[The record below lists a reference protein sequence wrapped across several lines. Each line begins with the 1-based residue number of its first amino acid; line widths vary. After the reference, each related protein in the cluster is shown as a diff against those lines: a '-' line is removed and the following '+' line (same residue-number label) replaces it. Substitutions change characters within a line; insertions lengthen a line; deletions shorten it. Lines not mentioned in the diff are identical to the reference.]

1 MTNRVTDPLLVE
13 WLVFYLLAGVE
24 HFYLFD
30 NSPTSKHHNN
40 EGGNLDPLR
49 LLRPFLDA
57 ELVTLIS
64 LPYIAEK
71 HWDAIQSASAQIS
84 LQQFGKQ
91 FFWATI
97 AEAVNRNLVHGR
109 LITCSRPLEVKPLS
123 LRLLFNMYPLYV
135 GHYSEWMGLFD
146 QDEFLLPMS
155 PLKKRQGDFTD
166 PTFLAEVLQPLKVVA
181 NSNGVLVDTILF
193 NTLEMSCGRLRDP
206 RRPPL
211 YLTFRTQEEAMKAL
225 PAVTTQCTE
234 KGIPMA

>member
-13 WLVFYLLAGVE
+13 WLVYYLLAGVE

-64 LPYIAEK
+64 LPYMAEK

-91 FFWATI
+91 CFYFDPVATPSI
-97 AEAVNRNLVHGR
+97 S
-109 LITCSRPLEVKPLS
+109 I
-123 LRLLFNMYPLYV
+123 PLYV

-155 PLKKRQGDFTD
+155 PLEKRQGDFTD
-166 PTFLAEVLQPLKVVA
+166 STFLAEVLQPLKVVA

-193 NTLEMSCGRLRDP
+193 DTLEMSCGRLRDP

-211 YLTFRTQEEAMKAL
+211 YLTLRTQEEAMKAL

-234 KGIPMA
+234 KGMPMA

>member
-30 NSPTSKHHNN
+30 NSPASKHHNN

-91 FFWATI
+91 CFFATI
-97 AEAVNRNLVHGR
+97 PVATPSI
-109 LITCSRPLEVKPLS
+109 LIHC
-123 LRLLFNMYPLYV
+123 M
-135 GHYSEWMGLFD
+135 
-146 QDEFLLPMS
+146 
-155 PLKKRQGDFTD
+155 
-166 PTFLAEVLQPLKVVA
+166 
-181 NSNGVLVDTILF
+181 
-193 NTLEMSCGRLRDP
+193 
-206 RRPPL
+206 
-211 YLTFRTQEEAMKAL
+211 
-225 PAVTTQCTE
+225 
-234 KGIPMA
+234 